1 MGKLGVFLVAFPV
14 IPCAETRFEAASC
27 LGIQGILDKTLPK
40 GLSVD
45 DNECWPDKALP
56 GDQQF
61 HQ

>member
-27 LGIQGILDKTLPK
+27 LGILDKTLPK
-40 GLSVD
+40 GLSAD
-45 DNECWPDKALP
+45 DNEFWPDKTLP